1 MFMSHGDELAAALPE
16 DAPGELRV
24 RVRQSELI
32 GDFSRLALSGAS
44 FDALLD
50 AASRIAAEGLGAPLA
65 KVLQYRPGEDTL
77 LVRAGVGWRPGVVG
91 RARLGADLGSPAG
104 FALKTGAPVI
114 SNHLAAE
121 RRFRTPEL
129 MAEHGVRR
137 AVNVVVRGQREPFG
151 VLEVDSRDPG
161 KFSERDVTFLQGLAG
176 VLGLAV
182 DRDADAAQREA
193 LLRDKDLLMQ
203 EVQHR
208 VRNSLFLVQSL
219 LRQQIRAATMPEV
232 REELEQATRRVS
244 SIATVHRQLY
254 SGDSFGDIV
263 AGEYL
268 TSLLREMAGTH
279 PDREVRLDAPADLG
293 WDADRATT
301 CGLVATELVI
311 NALKYGRGVVTVR
324 VEAGADGAD
333 SIAVEDEGAGPPP
346 GFDPAFST
354 GLGMRIL
361 RALLRGG
368 GLELDRSVG
377 HARFV
382 ARLPPQAAG
391 RGGEAPPVPGPAG

>member
-1 MFMSHGDELAAALPE
+1 MLMCHGDELAAALSD
-16 DAPGELRV
+16 DAPDELRV

-32 GDFSRLALSGAS
+32 SDFCRMALSDVS

-50 AASRIAAEGLGAPLA
+50 AASRIAADGLDAPLA
-65 KVLQYRPGEDTL
+65 KVLQYKPGEDTL

-91 RARLGADLGSPAG
+91 KARLGADLASPAG
-104 FALKTGAPVI
+104 YALKTGAPVI
-114 SNHLAAE
+114 SNHLAGE
-121 RRFRTPEL
+121 RRFRTPRL
-129 MAEHGVRR
+129 MAEHGARR

-182 DRDADAAQREA
+182 DREADAAQREA

-244 SIATVHRQLY
+244 SIAVVHRQLY

-268 TSLLREMAGTH
+268 TSLLREMAGAY
-279 PDREVRLDAPADLG
+279 PGREVRLDAPADLG

-311 NALKYGRGVVTVR
+311 NALKYGQGTVTVR
-324 VEAGADGAD
+324 VEAGVDGAD

-346 GFDPAFST
+346 GFDPALST

-382 ARLPPQAAG
+382 ARLPPHAPE
-391 RGGEAPPVPGPAG
+391 REGEAPAQASGG

>member
-1 MFMSHGDELAAALPE
+1 MLMCHGDELAAALSD
-16 DAPGELRV
+16 DAPDELRV

-32 GDFSRLALSGAS
+32 GDFCRMALSDVS

-50 AASRIAAEGLGAPLA
+50 AASRIAADGLDAPLA

-91 RARLGADLGSPAG
+91 KARLGADLASPAG
-104 FALKTGAPVI
+104 YALKTGAPVV

-121 RRFRTPEL
+121 QRFRTPRL
-129 MAEHGVRR
+129 MAEHGARR
-137 AVNVVVRGQREPFG
+137 AVNVVIRGQREPFG

-161 KFSERDVTFLQGLAG
+161 QFSERDVTFLQGLAG

-182 DRDADAAQREA
+182 DREADAAQREA

-244 SIATVHRQLY
+244 SIAVVHRQLY

-268 TSLLREMAGTH
+268 TSLLREMAGAY
-279 PDREVRLDAPADLG
+279 PDREVRLDAPANLG

-311 NALKYGRGVVTVR
+311 NAMKYGRGTVTVR
-324 VEAGADGAD
+324 VEAGVGGAD

-346 GFDPAFST
+346 GFDPALST

-382 ARLPPQAAG
+382 ARLPPHAPEPE
-391 RGGEAPPVPGPAG
+391 GEAPARAFDG